1 MAEHEWNAVV
11 DLFSKLFLLL
21 HLSCKLPARTVACLW
36 FWTEQNCWCLV
47 QWQFIHQ
54 ERIWGATSLY
64 SLVTLVW
71 SLELRSRSQFC
82 SYGSAFRA
90 SCQALSH
97 AVTQP
102 DVLMGLPG
110 RGEALVLR
118 LQSIGQRLGS
128 GLFAAALWV
137 QQETSRPASPASLWQ
152 SKLKGRHKSKGS
164 QTSSNHGFCVQA
176 LGLKRAGESQ
186 LSFLNSAN
194 EWHQSKSGFGHAL
207 TAKLQTIKWKGHTK
221 RSALGVSKSKN
232 MVEHLYRMP
241 TSKKLP
247 TTVVSVS
254 SPKKEN
260 CLARWLC
267 WIKHPERC
275 SSLEQSTNYKSAC
288 RKTARRLPVSQ
299 RHRNWYA
306 KKVTEVKSHTS
317 YILTCI

>member
-1 MAEHEWNAVV
+1 MPP
-11 DLFSKLFLLL
+11 LFTVLSLL
-21 HLSCKLPARTVACLW
+21 SGVEVKVTVLQLW
-36 FWTEQNCWCLV
+36 
-47 QWQFIHQ
+47 H
-54 ERIWGATSLY
+54 
-64 SLVTLVW
+64 
-71 SLELRSRSQFC
+71 
-82 SYGSAFRA
+82 GSAFRA

-102 DVLMGLPG
+102 DVLMELPG
-110 RGEALVLR
+110 RAEALVLR
-118 LQSIGQRLGS
+118 LQSIGQWLGS

-176 LGLKRAGESQ
+176 LGLKRAGGSQ

-194 EWHQSKSGFGHAL
+194 EWQQSKSGFGHAL
-207 TAKLQTIKWKGHTK
+207 TEGLQTIKWKGHTK

-241 TSKKLP
+241 TSGELP

-254 SPKKEN
+254 YPQKEN

-275 SSLEQSTNYKSAC
+275 SSLEQSANYKSAC
-288 RKTARRLPVSQ
+288 RKTARRLSVSQ

-306 KKVTEVKSHTS
+306 KKGNRGEIT
-317 YILTCI
+317 YILHSYMYIIINIYIYI